1 LDDSSCLFC
10 TQGESFNHLFFS
22 VVSRN
27 AWKVVSVVLGLEVG
41 NNFESIAKLWLCNK
55 KFGIANIFA
64 SAV

>member
-1 LDDSSCLFC
+1 
-10 TQGESFNHLFFS
+10 

-41 NNFESIAKLWLCNK
+41 NSFESIAKLWLCNK